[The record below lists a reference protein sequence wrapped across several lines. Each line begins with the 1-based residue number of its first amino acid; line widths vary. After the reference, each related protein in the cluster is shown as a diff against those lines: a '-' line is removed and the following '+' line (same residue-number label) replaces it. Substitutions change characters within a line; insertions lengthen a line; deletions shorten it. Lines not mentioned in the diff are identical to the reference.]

1 MEGRDDER
9 VKLLNDIIIGIS
21 RRNAHKI
28 KDMSVDDISQTLWV
42 KVLEKENRLDDNA
55 DLNLIAKICYDA
67 IVDIIRKES
76 VRRRRRAEYDREYG
90 RIDSGYTKV
99 VDKSLVEGVLSIYD
113 EGSKEK
119 EYILLMIEQ
128 MNCGVRRSE
137 NQVSK
142 ALGFSSSSSGA
153 YRSFRNSIRKEVS
166 KYLERKKQ

>member
-1 MEGRDDER
+1 M
-9 VKLLNDIIIGIS
+9 
-21 RRNAHKI
+21 
-28 KDMSVDDISQTLWV
+28 
-42 KVLEKENRLDDNA
+42 
-55 DLNLIAKICYDA
+55 
-67 IVDIIRKES
+67 
-76 VRRRRRAEYDREYG
+76 
-90 RIDSGYTKV
+90 
-99 VDKSLVEGVLSIYD
+99 DKSLVEGVLSIYD

>member
-113 EGSKEK
+113 EGSK
-119 EYILLMIEQ
+119 
-128 MNCGVRRSE
+128 
-137 NQVSK
+137 
-142 ALGFSSSSSGA
+142 
-153 YRSFRNSIRKEVS
+153 
-166 KYLERKKQ
+166 